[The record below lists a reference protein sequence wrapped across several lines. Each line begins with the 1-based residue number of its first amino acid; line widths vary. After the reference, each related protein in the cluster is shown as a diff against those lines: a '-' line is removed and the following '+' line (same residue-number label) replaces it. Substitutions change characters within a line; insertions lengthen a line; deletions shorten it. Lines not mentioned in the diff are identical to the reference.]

1 MLAVISKGKEDTDI
15 RRGEMLSFS
24 EGCGIYTTL
33 RKLALERR
41 IDNLT
46 SETVGGQ
53 LMSAHASKTDA
64 IYAEPCS

>member
-15 RRGEMLSFS
+15 RRGEMLSFG

-46 SETVGGQ
+46 SESVGGGA
-53 LMSAHASKTDA
+53 AH
-64 IYAEPCS
+64 ECPCQQDRRYLC